1 MAENAGRHPQALTFS
16 LCMIVKNEEKVL
28 ARCLDS
34 ICDLMDEIIIVD
46 TGSKDRTKEI
56 ASRYT
61 ELVYDFAWTGD
72 FSQARNFSFSK
83 ATGDYIYAADADE
96 VIDEENRKKFRALKE
111 SLLPGVEIV
120 QMYYGNQLSQRTVY
134 NFDRELRPKLFKRV
148 RNFQWI
154 EPVHETVRL
163 LPVVYDSDIEI
174 THLPGEGHGARDLQ
188 IFSEMTERGEALSP
202 RLLNLYARELLISGS
217 RKELQRAEDFF
228 TAVADREETE
238 PAQMKEALCV
248 VVRAARERG
257 DFLKMYRYAMK
268 DVASEG
274 VSEVCFEL
282 GEYYLAQKEY
292 TEAALWFYNAAYE
305 TECVLNIRCG
315 GDQALEG
322 LARCYEGMGNSG
334 QAELYRQEAREW
346 RLK

>member
-72 FSQARNFSFSK
+72 FSQARNFSFSL

-111 SLLPGVEIV
+111 SLLSGVEIV

-188 IFSEMTERGEALSP
+188 IFAEMTERGEALSP

-217 RKELQRAEDFF
+217 REELQRAEDFF
-228 TAVADREETE
+228 TAVADGEETE

-292 TEAALWFYNAAYE
+292 TRSEE
-305 TECVLNIRCG
+305 RRVGKEC
-315 GDQALEG
+315 
-322 LARCYEGMGNSG
+322 M
-334 QAELYRQEAREW
+334 
-346 RLK
+346 

>member
-174 THLPGEGHGARDLQ
+174 THLPGEGHGARDLR
-188 IFSEMTERGEALSP
+188 IFAGMTERGEALSP

-217 RKELQRAEDFF
+217 REELQRAEDFF
-228 TAVADREETE
+228 TAVADGEETE
-238 PAQMKEALCV
+238 PAQMKEALCEEE
-248 VVRAARERG
+248 RAARERG
-257 DFLKMYRYAMK
+257 D
-268 DVASEG
+268 
-274 VSEVCFEL
+274 
-282 GEYYLAQKEY
+282 
-292 TEAALWFYNAAYE
+292 
-305 TECVLNIRCG
+305 
-315 GDQALEG
+315 
-322 LARCYEGMGNSG
+322 
-334 QAELYRQEAREW
+334 
-346 RLK
+346 

>member
-188 IFSEMTERGEALSP
+188 IFAEMTERGEALSP

-217 RKELQRAEDFF
+217 REELQRAEDFF
-228 TAVADREETE
+228 TAVADGEETE

-315 GDQALEG
+315 GSPRSRLGRVSPLWQGGLWRRTTAL
-322 LARCYEGMGNSG
+322 RIQSPPY
-334 QAELYRQEAREW
+334 
-346 RLK
+346 

>member
-1 MAENAGRHPQALTFS
+1 M
-16 LCMIVKNEEKVL
+16 
-28 ARCLDS
+28 
-34 ICDLMDEIIIVD
+34 
-46 TGSKDRTKEI
+46 
-56 ASRYT
+56 
-61 ELVYDFAWTGD
+61 
-72 FSQARNFSFSK
+72 
-83 ATGDYIYAADADE
+83 
-96 VIDEENRKKFRALKE
+96 
-111 SLLPGVEIV
+111 
-120 QMYYGNQLSQRTVY
+120 
-134 NFDRELRPKLFKRV
+134 
-148 RNFQWI
+148 
-154 EPVHETVRL
+154 
-163 LPVVYDSDIEI
+163 
-174 THLPGEGHGARDLQ
+174 
-188 IFSEMTERGEALSP
+188 
-202 RLLNLYARELLISGS
+202 
-217 RKELQRAEDFF
+217 
-228 TAVADREETE
+228 
-238 PAQMKEALCV
+238 

>member
-120 QMYYGNQLSQRTVY
+120 QMYYGNQLFQRTVY
-134 NFDRELRPKLFKRV
+134 KYESIVEPGGFKR
-148 RNFQWI
+148 
-154 EPVHETVRL
+154 
-163 LPVVYDSDIEI
+163 
-174 THLPGEGHGARDLQ
+174 A
-188 IFSEMTERGEALSP
+188 
-202 RLLNLYARELLISGS
+202 
-217 RKELQRAEDFF
+217 
-228 TAVADREETE
+228 
-238 PAQMKEALCV
+238 
-248 VVRAARERG
+248 
-257 DFLKMYRYAMK
+257 
-268 DVASEG
+268 
-274 VSEVCFEL
+274 
-282 GEYYLAQKEY
+282 
-292 TEAALWFYNAAYE
+292 
-305 TECVLNIRCG
+305 
-315 GDQALEG
+315 
-322 LARCYEGMGNSG
+322 
-334 QAELYRQEAREW
+334 
-346 RLK
+346 